1 MPELIPVRY
10 ERMLI
15 SPFAFLRRWC
25 GNGRGPQALETFFL
39 KRENP
44 ARGANP
50 CCFGQP
56 AHVEDVAEAIAR
68 VMQRAETH
76 SMIFECGGP
85 RIYSYEEL
93 PRTIAREAGLKPIL
107 IPVTFAT
114 WHVLAWIAEMLP
126 NPPVTRNQVALMQV
140 DNVSSPQIPGFEAL
154 GISPRSV
161 EAILQQMLRNR

>member
-1 MPELIPVRY
+1 
-10 ERMLI
+10 MLI
-15 SPFAFLRRWC
+15 GPFAFLQRCC
-25 GNGRGPQALETFFL
+25 GDGRGPQALETFFL

-76 SMIFECGGP
+76 SMIFECGGT

-93 PRTIAREAGLKPIL
+93 PRNIAREAGLKPIL
-107 IPVTFAT
+107 IPVTFPP
-114 WHVLAWIAEMLP
+114 WRVLP
-126 NPPVTRNQVALMQV
+126 SRDVNPPK
-140 DNVSSPQIPGFEAL
+140 P
-154 GISPRSV
+154 PRT
-161 EAILQQMLRNR
+161 AHQ

>member
-15 SPFAFLRRWC
+15 SPFAFLRRCC
-25 GNGRGPQALETFFL
+25 GDGRGPQALETFFL

-93 PRTIAREAGLKPIL
+93 LRTIAREAGLKPIL

-114 WHVLAWIAEMLP
+114 WHVLAWIAETLP